1 MNLLNRWSDPPPA
14 YEPVDHDEDPSI
26 LRRKPRFSRF
36 EYGVFLILGVSM
48 LWAWNMFLA
57 ASPYFHHRFE
67 ADAWAATNY
76 QPSILAVSTITNL
89 GSSYTLARLQRGAS
103 YPRRIVVSLLI
114 NVVVFTM
121 LAVSTVVA
129 RDADVR
135 FYFAFLMTMVC
146 GASLATG
153 INQNGVFAYVAGFG
167 REEYTQAIMGG
178 QGVAGVLPCIVQ
190 IVSVLAVPRTTNQ
203 TGDPTE
209 QDSEPVP
216 PPPENSSAASKSAF
230 WYFLTATAV
239 SSLALVSF
247 LSLVRRRRLH
257 HHTTPSPQTIP
268 NYTDLP
274 SETDTTTPETETQIP
289 LTTLFTKLRL
299 LSTSIFLCFAVTMIF
314 PVYTSRILPV
324 TTTLR
329 PEIFIPLAF
338 LFWNAGDLTGRMLV
352 LLPSL
357 STLAHRPRALFTL
370 ALARILFLPLY
381 LLCNVDGQGA
391 VLNSDAF
398 YLVIVQLLFG
408 ATNGFLSSSCMMGA
422 GVWVDEREREAA
434 GGFMSLMLVG
444 GLAAGSLASFLVA

>member
-1 MNLLNRWSDPPPA
+1 
-14 YEPVDHDEDPSI
+14 
-26 LRRKPRFSRF
+26 
-36 EYGVFLILGVSM
+36 
-48 LWAWNMFLA
+48 MFLA
-57 ASPYFHHRFE
+57 AAPYFHHRFE
-67 ADAWAATNY
+67 ANPWAATNY

-89 GSSYTLARLQRGAS
+89 ASSYTLARLQRGAS

-121 LAVSTVVA
+121 LAISTVVA
-129 RDADVR
+129 RDADVH
-135 FYFAFLMTMVC
+135 FYFVFLMIMVC

-190 IVSVLAVPRTTNQ
+190 ILSVLAVPRNNRRYN
-203 TGDPTE
+203 PTE
-209 QDSEPVP
+209 QDNEPVP

-239 SSLALVSF
+239 SSLALVAF

-257 HHTTPSPQTIP
+257 HHQHTPPNIP

-274 SETDTTTPETETQIP
+274 SEAAATPGNPPETQIP
-289 LTTLFTKLRL
+289 LTTLFSKLRL

-314 PVYTSRILPV
+314 PVYTSRILP
-324 TTTLR
+324 TTTTIQ

-352 LLPSL
+352 LLPSF
-357 STLAHRPRALFTL
+357 SSLAHRPRALFAL

>member
-1 MNLLNRWSDPPPA
+1 MNLLNSWSDPPPA
-14 YEPVDHDEDPSI
+14 YEPVEHDEDPSI

-36 EYGVFLILGVSM
+36 EYGVFLLLGVSM

-67 ADAWAATNY
+67 ADPWAATNY

-114 NVVVFTM
+114 NFVVFTM
-121 LAVSTVVA
+121 LAISTVVA

-135 FYFAFLMTMVC
+135 FYFVFLMTMVC

-190 IVSVLAVPRTTNQ
+190 ILSVLAVPRNNRRTN
-203 TGDPTE
+203 PTK
-209 QDSEPVP
+209 QDNEPVP

-247 LSLVRRRRLH
+247 LSLARRRRLH
-257 HHTTPSPQTIP
+257 HHTPPQNIP

-274 SETDTTTPETETQIP
+274 SEAAATPDTPPETQIP
-289 LTTLFTKLRL
+289 LTTLFSKLRL

-314 PVYTSRILPV
+314 PVYTSRILP
-324 TTTLR
+324 TTTTIR

-357 STLAHRPRALFTL
+357 SSLAHRPRALFAL
-370 ALARILFLPLY
+370 ALARLLFLPLY

-408 ATNGFLSSSCMMGA
+408 VTNGFLSSSCMMGA
-422 GVWVDEREREAA
+422 GEWVDEREREAA